1 MYCIYWNLIHFN
13 AVFRLVNRPMKE
25 TILTP
30 ELMIEELMFYI
41 HQNEMGGDC
50 IDPDNRFFPL
60 YLELQKLLDK
70 LNNERHDLYV
80 SVKNDETNTAS

>member
-1 MYCIYWNLIHFN
+1 
-13 AVFRLVNRPMKE
+13 MKE
-25 TILTP
+25 TVLEPTV
-30 ELMIEELMFYI
+30 MIEELMFHI

-80 SVKNDETNTAS
+80 SVDRDEVRS

>member
-1 MYCIYWNLIHFN
+1 MT
-13 AVFRLVNRPMKE
+13 NRKITLEPSV
-25 TILTP
+25 
-30 ELMIEELMFYI
+30 MIEELMFYI

>member
-1 MYCIYWNLIHFN
+1 
-13 AVFRLVNRPMKE
+13 MKTKE
-25 TILTP
+25 ITLEPTI
-30 ELMIEELMFYI
+30 MIEEIMWWI
-41 HQNEMGGDC
+41 HQNEMGGDF

-80 SVKNDETNTAS
+80 SVENDESNRPL

>member
-1 MYCIYWNLIHFN
+1 MSREITLE
-13 AVFRLVNRPMKE
+13 P
-25 TILTP
+25 TI
-30 ELMIEELMFYI
+30 MIEELMYYI

-80 SVKNDETNTAS
+80 SVTADETKTK